1 MFSFLDCILLAKSE
15 QNRRASCPKAPDV
28 STADGRKMFDL
39 ERRLYLAFFLSSA
52 WLATALASLVACMM
66 WEAAK
71 VSTHVASQM
80 RFRPVFQGVT
90 VTPSGLF
97 HHT

>member
-1 MFSFLDCILLAKSE
+1 
-15 QNRRASCPKAPDV
+15 
-28 STADGRKMFDL
+28 MFDL

-80 RFRPVFQGVT
+80 RFRPVFQGVI
-90 VTPSGLF
+90 LF
-97 HHT
+97 NYIILYYIILFIYLFRLP

>member
-1 MFSFLDCILLAKSE
+1 
-15 QNRRASCPKAPDV
+15 
-28 STADGRKMFDL
+28 MFDL
-39 ERRLYLAFFLSSA
+39 ERRLYLDFFLSSA
-52 WLATALASLVACMM
+52 WLATALTSIVACMI

-90 VTPSGLF
+90 VTPSGLLSERLGDSRIEGIP
-97 HHT
+97 TEARPLLRMSLIVDWRG